1 MHGEIME
8 KIKKIIYKQYKILK
22 IASSVFFAFICI
34 IYISYILFQYIAGFI
49 SEQELITQ
57 LPLLFIL
64 ITMSVLFLCDLT
76 IPSKEENKEA
86 EKYYTEA
93 KQAVIK
99 NNPLQNEQA
108 KEVKHNEQTTDIIE
122 LMLLNMKEIKE
133 YYVMSKNMAKKSFT
147 LSVIMCVFGFGIIL
161 LSIIAM
167 FLSDITL
174 METLIPVIGGS
185 VVEVIAGTSLIVYKK
200 SLEQLNQYYEALHNN
215 ERYLSLVNLVDKL
228 NEDKKDETYINII
241 NSQLEKLK

>member
-1 MHGEIME
+1 ME
-8 KIKKIIYKQYKILK
+8 KIKIILNKLYKILK
-22 IASSVFFAFICI
+22 IASCVFVAFICI
-34 IYISYILFQYIAGFI
+34 IYISYILFQCIVGFI
-49 SEQELITQ
+49 SEQELIKQ

-76 IPSKEENKEA
+76 IPSKGENKEA

-99 NNPLQNEQA
+99 NNQLQNEQA
-108 KEVKHNEQTTDIIE
+108 KEVKCNEQTTDIIE

-133 YYVMSKNMAKKSFT
+133 YYVMSKYMAKKSFT

-167 FLSDITL
+167 FLTDITL
-174 METLIPVIGGS
+174 IETLIPVIGGS

-228 NEDKKDETYINII
+228 TDNKKNETYISII

>member
-1 MHGEIME
+1 ME
-8 KIKKIIYKQYKILK
+8 KIKIILNKLYKILK
-22 IASSVFFAFICI
+22 IASCVFVAFICI
-34 IYISYILFQYIAGFI
+34 IYISHILFQCIAGFI
-49 SEQELITQ
+49 SEQELIKQ

-76 IPSKEENKEA
+76 NPSKGENKEA

-99 NNPLQNEQA
+99 NSQLQNEKA
-108 KEVKHNEQTTDIIE
+108 KEVKCNEQTIDIIE

-133 YYVMSKNMAKKSFT
+133 YYVMSKYMAKKSFT

-167 FLSDITL
+167 FLTDITL
-174 METLIPVIGGS
+174 IETLIPVIGGT

-215 ERYLSLVNLVDKL
+215 ERYLSLVNLVGKL
-228 NEDKKDETYINII
+228 TDDKKNETYISII

>member
-1 MHGEIME
+1 ME
-8 KIKKIIYKQYKILK
+8 KIKIILNKLYKILK
-22 IASSVFFAFICI
+22 IASCVFVAFICI
-34 IYISYILFQYIAGFI
+34 IYISYILFQCIAGFI
-49 SEQELITQ
+49 SEQELIKQ

-76 IPSKEENKEA
+76 IPSKGENKEA

-93 KQAVIK
+93 KKAVIK
-99 NNPLQNEQA
+99 NNQLQNEQT
-108 KEVKHNEQTTDIIE
+108 KEVKCNEQTTDIIE

-133 YYVMSKNMAKKSFT
+133 YYVMSKDMAKKSFT

-167 FLSDITL
+167 FLTDITL
-174 METLIPVIGGS
+174 IETLIPVIGGS

-228 NEDKKDETYINII
+228 TDDKKNETYISII